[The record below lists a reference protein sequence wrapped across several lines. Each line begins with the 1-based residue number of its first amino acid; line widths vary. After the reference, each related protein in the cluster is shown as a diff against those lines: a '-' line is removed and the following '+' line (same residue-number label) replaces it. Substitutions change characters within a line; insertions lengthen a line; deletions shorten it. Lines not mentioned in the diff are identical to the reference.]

1 MMKNSIKLSLL
12 LSLCCLG
19 VFPAVSAMPVQ
30 AAGEEA
36 PAPRALSSVSAK
48 AHNYGFGE
56 AISSVTVKYP
66 TPIDSASLSASDF
79 SIEGKTIASAAVSTS
94 PDKASGESAGPYVI
108 LSLTNTNPQSD
119 KPLPAHPE
127 NGDDHGGR
135 GVDAPMN
142 SDRTLPDLSL
152 SLKQTGMVWDTKG
165 IPYLPSETV
174 YTATADEPELKGFR
188 EGLYK
193 DPVTGASMPYHL
205 YLPKGYE
212 SGKDYPLIVF
222 IPDASA
228 DTNDTKL
235 SLVQGNGGT
244 IWASQ
249 EEQDKHPSIV
259 LVLHYSKDL
268 IDSLGMMTTDENQW
282 TPGLTLAYDTIQHI
296 IRTYHV
302 DKNRIY
308 GTGQSQGGMANI
320 AISDRYPDLFA
331 AQYLVACQWNVEE
344 MAALKD
350 KNLWILVSE
359 GDTKAYPGMNSAV
372 KLWQSLGTPVATAD
386 LWDSHSEGREWK
398 HLTGS
403 MMQQGCPINY
413 SVFAEGN
420 HMYTWTIAYNI
431 TPIRDW
437 LFTQTKDGTPAF
449 PSEGSL
455 TENEKRSLGGN
466 YLDMGI
472 GCYQGARPDYAKAM
486 ALFQEAWKMGH
497 MKAGRWIGLLY
508 ANGKGV
514 TQDSRKAAEW
524 YRKSADK
531 GDVTATWLLGELY
544 EQGNGVPQSYA
555 KAFTLYSRAAQR
567 TDIIGAP
574 AMTRLGRLY
583 EKGLG
588 CTKDTAEAEELYQ
601 KSVDAGYTE
610 AEEDLNR
617 LKNL

>member
-1 MMKNSIKLSLL
+1 MKNSIKLSLL
-12 LSLCCLG
+12 LSLLCMGPL
-19 VFPAVSAMPVQ
+19 PTMSPMPVM
-30 AAGEEA
+30 ASDAEA
-36 PAPRALSSVSAK
+36 PAPRALVSVSGM

-56 AISSVTVKYP
+56 AISTVSVKYP
-66 TPIDSASLSASDF
+66 TPIDAASLSPSDF
-79 SIEGKTIASAAVSTS
+79 TIEGKTIAAASVSS
-94 PDKASGESAGPYVI
+94 VPDKAKGESSGRYVI
-108 LSLTNTNPQSD
+108 LSLSNPNPQSD

-127 NGDDHGGR
+127 KGDDHGGK

-142 SDRTLPDLSL
+142 SDKVLPDISF

-174 YTATADEPELKGFR
+174 YTATAAEPELKGFK
-188 EGLYK
+188 EGLYR
-193 DPVTGASMPYHL
+193 DPVTGAAMPYHL
-205 YLPKGYE
+205 YLPKDYE
-212 SGKDYPLIVF
+212 NGKSYPLIVF

-249 EEQDKHPSIV
+249 EEQAKHPSLV

-268 IDSLGMMTTDENQW
+268 IDSLGMMTTDENKW
-282 TPGLTLAYDTIQHI
+282 TPGLTLAYDTIRHI
-296 IRTYHV
+296 IDTYHV

-320 AISDRYPDLFA
+320 AISDKYPDLFA

-350 KNLWILVSE
+350 KNLWIMVSE

-372 KLWQSLGTPVATAD
+372 KLWQSLGTPVATSG

-398 HLTGS
+398 HYTGS

-431 TPIRDW
+431 APIRDW
-437 LFTQTKDGTPAF
+437 LFTQTKDGRPAF
-449 PSEGSL
+449 PDDGTL
-455 TENEKRSLGGN
+455 TEAAKRSLGGN

-472 GCYQGARPDYAKAM
+472 GFYQGVRPDYAKAM
-486 ALFQEAWKMGH
+486 DFFMEADKLGH
-497 MKAGRWIGLLY
+497 MKAGRWVGLLY
-508 ANGKGV
+508 ANGKGGPR
-514 TQDSRKAAEW
+514 DFKKAAAW
-524 YRKSADK
+524 YKKAADK

-544 EQGNGVPQSYA
+544 EKGNGVSQSYT
-555 KAFTLYSRAAQR
+555 KAFSLYSRAAAR

-588 CTKDTAEAEELYQ
+588 TEKDTAKAKELYQ
-601 KSVDAGYTE
+601 KSVDAGYEE
-610 AEEDLNR
+610 AKGDLAR
-617 LKNL
+617 LNG

>member
-1 MMKNSIKLSLL
+1 MASDAE
-12 LSLCCLG
+12 
-19 VFPAVSAMPVQ
+19 V
-30 AAGEEA
+30 
-36 PAPRALSSVSAK
+36 PAPRTLVSVSGM

-56 AISSVTVKYP
+56 AISTVSVKYP
-66 TPIDSASLSASDF
+66 TPIDAASLSPSDF
-79 SIEGKTIASAAVSTS
+79 TIEGKTIAAASVSS
-94 PDKASGESAGPYVI
+94 VPDKAKGESSGRYVI
-108 LSLTNTNPQSD
+108 LSLSNTNPQSD

-127 NGDDHGGR
+127 KGNDHDGK

-142 SDRTLPDLSL
+142 SDKVLPDISF

-174 YTATADEPELKGFR
+174 YTAAAAEPELKGFK
-188 EGLYK
+188 EGLYQ
-193 DPVTGASMPYHL
+193 DPITGAAMPYYL

-212 SGKDYPLIVF
+212 SGKEYPLIVF

-244 IWASQ
+244 IWASD
-249 EEQDKHPSIV
+249 EEQAKHPSLV

-268 IDSLGMMTTDENQW
+268 VNSIGMMTTDENKW
-282 TPGLTLAYDTIQHI
+282 TTGLTLAYDTIRHI
-296 IRTYHV
+296 TGTYHV

-320 AISDRYPDLFA
+320 ALSDRYPDLFA

-350 KNLWILVSE
+350 KNLWIMVSE
-359 GDTKAYPGMNSAV
+359 GDIKAYPGMNSAV
-372 KLWQSLGTPVATAD
+372 KLWQSLGTPVATSG
-386 LWDSHSEGREWK
+386 LWNSHSEGREWK
-398 HLTGS
+398 HYTGS

-449 PSEGSL
+449 ASTGNLSAE
-455 TENEKRSLGGN
+455 EKRSLAGT

-472 GCYQGARPDYAKAM
+472 GFYQGARPDYAKAM
-486 ALFQEAWKMGH
+486 DFFLEADKLGH
-497 MKAGRWIGLLY
+497 MKAGRWVGLLY

-514 TQDSRKAAEW
+514 PRDFKKAASW
-524 YRKSADK
+524 YKKAADK

-544 EQGNGVPQSYA
+544 EKGNGVSQSYT
-555 KAFTLYSRAAQR
+555 KAFSLYSRAAAR

-588 CTKDTAEAEELYQ
+588 TEKDTAKAKALYQ
-601 KSVDAGYTE
+601 KSVDAGYEE
-610 AEEDLNR
+610 AKGDLAR
-617 LKNL
+617 LTSGIVY